1 MESEDN
7 NQQSFEGFD
16 ANQVNEALK
25 ALQSSPLQQ
34 KIVLMDMKGLRISP
48 RSFGE
53 RKHRADV
60 DLRIRTTPIF
70 IKVSLQFSEPYYLC

>member
-7 NQQSFEGFD
+7 NQQSFKGFD

-34 KIVLMDMKGLRISP
+34 KIVLMDMKGLCISP

-60 DLRIRTTPIF
+60 DLRIEQLPY
-70 IKVSLQFSEPYYLC
+70 SLK